1 MKVMCDFKSELAVL
15 DSCGCATSTKNY
27 KDKDKDDNDG
37 VWSVLTSMHA
47 TTTSTLKLGAVIKW
61 ECEDMELQTQR
72 VLQQASCRQCQDRQ
86 AWLSADPSCCR
97 SSALLQQC

>member
-1 MKVMCDFKSELAVL
+1 MKVMCDFKSELAAL

-47 TTTSTLKLGAVIKW
+47 TTTSTLKVLW
-61 ECEDMELQTQR
+61 RCEDYC
-72 VLQQASCRQCQDRQ
+72 VG
-86 AWLSADPSCCR
+86 
-97 SSALLQQC
+97 